1 MRIKGQITEMR
12 AVILPP
18 MEPRTSA
25 LLGRLSES
33 ATIAMARKAAELKA
47 SGIDVISLSL
57 GEPDF
62 DTPEILKQAG
72 IQAIEQNITHYTP
85 VPGLQDVREAIAAK
99 FKRDNNLPY
108 TADQIVVSNGAK
120 QSITN
125 VVLSLVDPGEEV
137 ILPAPYWVSYADMV
151 ALAGGTSII
160 LPTRI
165 EDDFKIQ
172 PEALE
177 AAITP
182 QTRLLIYSSPC
193 NPSGSVYTKA
203 ETEAI
208 AEVLRRHP
216 HVYAISDEIYELIN
230 FTEAHASLAAEDGMW
245 DRVITVN
252 GVSKGFA
259 MTGWRLGYIG
269 APVWIAKACSKIQGQ
284 VTSAPCSIAQVA
296 AGAAVAEDPSIADEM
311 KAAFLKRRDLMI
323 DGLQAIPGL
332 KVNKPMGAFYLFP
345 DVSEWFGKT
354 TPSGSVLTSSDDVS
368 LFLLAEAHVG
378 TVAGSAF
385 GTPECIRLSYAAS
398 EDTLSEAI
406 RRIHEAANSLK

>member
-62 DTPEILKQAG
+62 DTPELLKQAG

-108 TADQIVVSNGAK
+108 TPDQIVVSNGAK

-151 ALAGGTSII
+151 ALAGGTSVV

-230 FTEAHASLAAEDGMW
+230 FTDAHASLAAEEGMW

-269 APVWIAKACSKIQGQ
+269 APAWIAKACSKIQGQ

-296 AGAAVAEDPSIADEM
+296 AGAAVAEDPSIADDM

-323 DGLQAIPGL
+323 AGLQAIPGL

-354 TPSGSVLTSSDDVS
+354 TPSGAVLGSSDDVS
-368 LFLLAEAHVG
+368 LFLLEEAHVG

-398 EDTLSEAI
+398 EATLSEAI